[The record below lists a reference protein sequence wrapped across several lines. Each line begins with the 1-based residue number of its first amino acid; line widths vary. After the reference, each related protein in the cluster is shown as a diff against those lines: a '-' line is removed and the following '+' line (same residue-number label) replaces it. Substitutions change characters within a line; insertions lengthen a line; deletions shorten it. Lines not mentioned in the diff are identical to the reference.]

1 MLKGVKERSK
11 FIIEKLTGL
20 KLDADFQPTGL
31 AEGMDKDAK
40 TSDGKSIE
48 DVLKEYVYGIWPSF
62 KKGIVSVSGMG
73 LMLGIQTEKEA
84 KAVVNKAIEKGTIA
98 LTAKTKVRLLPALN
112 IPMELLDKGLD
123 TIVEAIN
130 EV

>member
-1 MLKGVKERSK
+1 M
-11 FIIEKLTGL
+11 
-20 KLDADFQPTGL
+20 
-31 AEGMDKDAK
+31 
-40 TSDGKSIE
+40 
-48 DVLKEYVYGIWPSF
+48 Y
-62 KKGIVSVSGMG
+62 

>member
-1 MLKGVKERSK
+1 
-11 FIIEKLTGL
+11 
-20 KLDADFQPTGL
+20 
-31 AEGMDKDAK
+31 MDKDAK

-48 DVLKEYVYGIWPSF
+48 DVLKEYVFGIWPSF

-84 KAVVNKAIEKGTIA
+84 KAVVNKGIEKGTIA